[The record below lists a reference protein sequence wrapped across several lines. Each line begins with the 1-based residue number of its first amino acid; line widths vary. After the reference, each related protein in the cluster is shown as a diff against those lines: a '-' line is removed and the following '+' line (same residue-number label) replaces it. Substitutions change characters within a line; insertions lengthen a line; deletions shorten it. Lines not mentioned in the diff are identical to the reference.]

1 MSEIPT
7 LETERLTLRGWR
19 EEDLDAYASLVSDE
33 EVTRYI
39 GGVRSRS
46 DAWGGIANMLGHWT
60 LRGFGLW
67 AVNRKSDGIFIGRV
81 GLYYPDGWPGLE
93 VGWVLAR
100 PYWGYGYATEAARA
114 SRDYGFK
121 NSFCPKPNF
130 PHSSR

>member
-1 MSEIPT
+1 
-7 LETERLTLRGWR
+7 
-19 EEDLDAYASLVSDE
+19 
-33 EVTRYI
+33 
-39 GGVRSRS
+39 
-46 DAWGGIANMLGHWT
+46 MLGHWT

-100 PYWGYGYATEAARA
+100 PYWGHGYATEAASA

-121 NSFCPKPNF
+121 NYPVPNLISVIH
-130 PHSSR
+130 PDNLASQRVAERLSA